1 MIKRWT
7 IFALVLSL
15 WSLDSC
21 KSDSSAKS
29 FITIKN
35 EVVQKTGDV
44 IFGDDAAPQTVFLFA
59 SYNCDY
65 CRYFFSR
72 TYPDLKTNY
81 LDTGK
86 LKLVV
91 KWLDFNENSQV
102 MLALQAASC
111 IGQFGVYE
119 KFHQLLLVNPSVV
132 FTDDFAL
139 LIDNIMQNNS
149 EIEEC
154 ILQNNEYAYLRLN
167 VSEFRANNF
176 AGTPTFVMNNHAYSG
191 FISYNNFEK
200 ILKKEFNYEHQQPEI

>member
-1 MIKRWT
+1 MMKQWAI
-7 IFALVLSL
+7 LGLLLSL

-21 KSDSSAKS
+21 KSNSSAKS
-29 FITIKN
+29 LITIQN
-35 EVVQKTGDV
+35 EITQKSGDV
-44 IFGDDAAPQTVFLFA
+44 IFGDDAAPQTVFLYA

-72 TYPDLKTNY
+72 TYPELKTNF

-91 KWLDFNENSQV
+91 KWLDFDENPQV
-102 MLALQAASC
+102 MKSLQAASC

-119 KFHQLLLVNPSVV
+119 KFHELLLVNPSVV
-132 FTDDFAL
+132 FTEDFAL
-139 LIDNIMQNNS
+139 LIDDIMQDNL

-154 ILQNNEYAYLRLN
+154 MLQNNDYAYLRLN
-167 VSEFRANNF
+167 VREFRENQF
-176 AGTPTFVMNNHAYSG
+176 TGTPTFVMNNHAYNG

-200 ILKKEFNYEHQQPEI
+200 ILKQEFKI